1 MKFFKKKH
9 SVFCNNSK
17 INYILPLVQG
27 SFGVYFLDFG
37 ILNYFQY
44 KALIFFLKKRL
55 KFCSKL
61 FIRVSNNLYC
71 TKKPVGVR
79 MGKGKG
85 SLDNFYVPV
94 KKGQLL
100 VEFFFRKKSRL
111 LKNLEFLK
119 KIKKIIYL
127 LSLKLSLNVG
137 LIKK

>member
-9 SVFCNNSK
+9 LIFYNNYK
-17 INYILPLVQG
+17 INYILPLIQG

-37 ILNYFQY
+37 ILSFFQY

-61 FIRVSNNLYC
+61 FIRVSNNLFC

-85 SLDNFYVPV
+85 SIDNFYVPV
-94 KKGQLL
+94 RKGQML

-111 LKNLEFLK
+111 LQNQEFLK

-127 LSLKLSLNVG
+127 LSLKLSLRIG